1 MTSSQ
6 LSLFDAQAQRG
17 ALTAPIENI
26 FSKANLRM
34 AANENGEV
42 IYCFSDVL
50 AIITGTSNPRKE
62 MANVKKALEKQG
74 IQLCQIMAQVKFRA
88 NDGKLYKMW
97 GGTRPQIFRGLQEV
111 NSPRMS
117 SFKQWLS
124 FAGDEFLKEQENPDL
139 AIQRGYEGYLKKGYS
154 PAFASRRAKS
164 VIHRKALTETWKRH
178 GITAPREFALL
189 TDRES
194 KGVFGMTTSQLKRDR
209 DLTPCQN
216 LRDRMTLSE
225 IAAQDMADTVIA
237 ALVEKDNPYG
247 YMQNGVEVDTG
258 SAVGARLLADLQ
270 KVLGA

>member
-111 NSPRMS
+111 NSPRMA

-178 GITAPREFALL
+178 GITTPREFALL
-189 TDRES
+189 TDHES
-194 KGVFGMTTSQLKRDR
+194 KGVFGLTTSQMKRDR
-209 DLTPCQN
+209 NLTPCQN

-237 ALVEKDNPYG
+237 ALVEKNNPYG
-247 YMQNGVEVDTG
+247 YIQNGVEVDKG

-270 KVLGA
+270 RVLGA

>member
-97 GGTRPQIFRGLQEV
+97 GSPTRTGALGWKGL
-111 NSPRMS
+111 
-117 SFKQWLS
+117 
-124 FAGDEFLKEQENPDL
+124 
-139 AIQRGYEGYLKKGYS
+139 
-154 PAFASRRAKS
+154 
-164 VIHRKALTETWKRH
+164 
-178 GITAPREFALL
+178 
-189 TDRES
+189 
-194 KGVFGMTTSQLKRDR
+194 
-209 DLTPCQN
+209 
-216 LRDRMTLSE
+216 
-225 IAAQDMADTVIA
+225 
-237 ALVEKDNPYG
+237 
-247 YMQNGVEVDTG
+247 MQSG
-258 SAVGARLLADLQ
+258 RIP
-270 KVLGA
+270 